1 MTQKGIDSY
10 LKEQFD
16 IADVDVR
23 TYSPL
28 TLAYIGDAVYDM
40 VIRTRLVTI
49 ANTQVNKLH
58 KRASK
63 LVNAGAQATMITA
76 LLEELTEEE
85 LQIYKRG
92 RNAQAVT
99 KAKNASMKDY
109 RTATGF
115 EALIG
120 YLYLN
125 QETERMLYLIEKGLQ
140 ALELSEKT
148 SE

>member
-1 MTQKGIDSY
+1 MEESLDLFKIVKDAYGIHDID
-10 LKEQFD
+10 LK
-16 IADVDVR
+16 

-40 VIRTRLVTI
+40 VIRTRLVTV

-85 LQIYKRG
+85 LQVYKRG

-125 QETERMLYLIEKGLQ
+125 QETERMLELIDKGLHL
-140 ALELSEKT
+140 AVLSE
-148 SE
+148 EN

>member
-1 MTQKGIDSY
+1 MEESLDLFKIVKDAYEIHDID
-10 LKEQFD
+10 LK
-16 IADVDVR
+16 

-40 VIRTRLVTI
+40 VIRTRLVTV

-76 LLEELTEEE
+76 LLEDLTEEE
-85 LQIYKRG
+85 LQVYKRG

-125 QETERMLYLIEKGLQ
+125 QETERMLELIDKGLHL
-140 ALELSEKT
+140 AELLEEN
-148 SE
+148 

>member
-1 MTQKGIDSY
+1 MEESLDLFKIVKDAYQIHDID
-10 LKEQFD
+10 LK
-16 IADVDVR
+16 

-40 VIRTRLVTI
+40 VIRTRLVTV

-63 LVNAGAQATMITA
+63 LVNAAAQAAMVTA

-125 QETERMLYLIEKGLQ
+125 QETERMLYLIEQGLRQ
-140 ALELSEKT
+140 VENDG
-148 SE
+148 

>member
-1 MTQKGIDSY
+1 MEESLDLFKIVKDAYGIHDID
-10 LKEQFD
+10 LK
-16 IADVDVR
+16 

-40 VIRTRLVTI
+40 VIRTRLVTV

-76 LLEELTEEE
+76 LLEELSEEE
-85 LQIYKRG
+85 LQVYKRG

-125 QETERMLYLIEKGLQ
+125 QETERMLELIDKGLHL
-140 ALELSEKT
+140 AELSE
-148 SE
+148 EN